1 MIKPIAKGDIVYDVE
16 DHVAIT
22 PKTDAHYCLIPK
34 VVEQN
39 VILKL
44 QKIMMDIG
52 NHNVENDNCQ
62 SYEVTMRFI
71 NNHPVVEMFIN
82 KED

>member
-1 MIKPIAKGDIVYDVE
+1 MMLN
-16 DHVAIT
+16 T
-22 PKTDAHYCLIPK
+22 
-34 VVEQN
+34 
-39 VILKL
+39 L